1 MKLLRAIAFIIVTL
15 VTLTPP
21 LTAKLER
28 LEAPDPG
35 RGTIGVRI
43 SAQFGKAREFADTV
57 YFARVGEGA
66 QAQGAP
72 VLVASNFGKARNV
85 YLLNARPGR
94 YVVAAAEIARSMP
107 TTRTVMVFSKDDSAQ
122 TVVEVKAGT
131 VVFVGEITAVTS
143 MKSRE
148 LDETQ
153 ARTLNAVM
161 TTSAMLGVVDLPLGA
176 DFAYPGTIKSVDRG
190 DELEL
195 DFWSSATH
203 NHFRGEAEWISLIER
218 RPVLRAP
225 ATASTK
231 KQDP

>member
-1 MKLLRAIAFIIVTL
+1 MRLHRAIALVVFVL
-15 VTLTPP
+15 VTFAPP

-43 SAQFGKAREFADTV
+43 SAQFGKARESADTV
-57 YFARVGEGA
+57 YFARVGDPA

-72 VLVASNFGKARNV
+72 VLIPSNFGKARNV
-85 YLLNARPGR
+85 YLLNVRPGR
-94 YVVAAAEIARSMP
+94 YVVAAAELGRSMP
-107 TTRTVMVFSKDDSAQ
+107 TTRTVVVFSKDDSAL
-122 TVVEVKAGT
+122 TEVEVKAGT
-131 VVFVGEITAVTS
+131 VAFVGEITAVTS

-161 TTSAMLGVVDLPLGA
+161 TTSATLGVMDRALGA
-176 DFAYPGTIKSVDRG
+176 DFAYPATIKNVDRG
-190 DELEL
+190 DEVEL
-195 DFWSSATH
+195 DFWSSASH
-203 NHFRGEAEWISLIER
+203 NHFRGEDAWVSLIEH

-225 ATASTK
+225 VTASTK